1 MISIGLLIRAVIAF
15 GFGAIAGT
23 VYYLIR
29 LQKEHQ
35 QDLHNLDER
44 LHRLEEEF
52 GQSGTRE
59 WDDALLGDL
68 DPSPEYPI
76 RFGKGA

>member
-1 MISIGLLIRAVIAF
+1 MISIGLLIRLTIAF

-23 VYYLIR
+23 VYYLVR
-29 LQKEHQ
+29 LQKEHLR
-35 QDLHNLDER
+35 DLHNLDQRVLELER
-44 LHRLEEEF
+44 EIGRPYDGEEESLF
-52 GQSGTRE
+52 
-59 WDDALLGDL
+59 ADL

>member
-15 GFGAIAGT
+15 GFGAIA
-23 VYYLIR
+23 
-29 LQKEHQ
+29 
-35 QDLHNLDER
+35 
-44 LHRLEEEF
+44 EEL

-59 WDDALLGDL
+59 WDNALLADL

>member
-1 MISIGLLIRAVIAF
+1 MISIGLLVRAVIAF
-15 GFGAIAGT
+15 SFGAIAAVL
-23 VYYLIR
+23 VYLGR
-29 LQKEHQ
+29 LQKEHLH
-35 QDLHNLDER
+35 DLRNLDER